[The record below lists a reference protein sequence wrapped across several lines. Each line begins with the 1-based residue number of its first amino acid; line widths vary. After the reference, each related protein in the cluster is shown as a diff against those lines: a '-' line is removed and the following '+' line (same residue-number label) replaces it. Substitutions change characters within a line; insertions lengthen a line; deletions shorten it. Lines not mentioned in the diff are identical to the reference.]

1 MFVKILSMT
10 RVEEDYIKNIYYL
23 EEEKEGMVTTNSI
36 AKTMKIKASSASDMI
51 QRLMTKGMVNY
62 KKYQGVTLTIKGKQQ
77 ALNLIKKHR
86 LWETFLSVKLNF
98 SWEEVHDL
106 AEQLE
111 HIQSE
116 ELTNKLNDFLDYPMF
131 DPHGE
136 PIPGNY
142 KGIKTKKQWKLSKVN
157 VAQEY
162 IIESIKKPDKTFL
175 EYLNK
180 INLKIGSVIFVRNIE
195 TYNNS
200 MEIELENKNYF
211 LTKEVTENIYVI
223 LKENHIK

>member
-1 MFVKILSMT
+1 MT

-23 EEEKEGMVTTNSI
+23 EDDKRGLVTTNSI
-36 AKTMKIKASSASDMI
+36 AETMNIKASSVSDMI
-51 QRLMTKGMVNY
+51 QRLLAKGMVNY
-62 KKYQGVTLTIKGKQQ
+62 KKYQGVTLTPKGRQL
-77 ALNLIKKHR
+77 ALDLIKKHR

-116 ELTNKLNDFLDYPMF
+116 KLTNKLNSFLDYPIF

-142 KGIKTKKQWKLSKVN
+142 KERKTKKQWKLSKVK
-157 VAQEY
+157 VAHEY
-162 IIESIKKPDKTFL
+162 VIESIKKPDKTFL

-195 TYNNS
+195 DYNHS

-211 LTKEVTENIYVI
+211 LTKEITENIYVI
-223 LKENHIK
+223 LKENHIKK